1 MLSESANIAA
11 EHERE
16 SIRVA
21 NQQTDMQNETQP
33 AVTVISEFVSELT
46 VGGLKLFETLDTDRL
61 LDTVD
66 EFHSDKI
73 PNDTEVEAASID
85 SFQDSQ
91 QHKGTK
97 KVGRIPY
104 YKKYPSL
111 INVVT
116 EFLEKTGFSAQIR
129 RRTKVGAALGMGATL
144 QNLKKHVE
152 AHVKGLVLCKQTV
165 HHLFVAPRKGTLNAA
180 NYKGVV
186 EARVAAKKNTM

>member
-1 MLSESANIAA
+1 ME
-11 EHERE
+11 
-16 SIRVA
+16 
-21 NQQTDMQNETQP
+21 
-33 AVTVISEFVSELT
+33 
-46 VGGLKLFETLDTDRL
+46 GLNYFKTLDTDRL

-116 EFLEKTGFSAQIR
+116 EFLEKTGFSAQN
-129 RRTKVGAALGMGATL
+129 KYDEE
-144 QNLKKHVE
+144 QK
-152 AHVKGLVLCKQTV
+152 
-165 HHLFVAPRKGTLNAA
+165 
-180 NYKGVV
+180 
-186 EARVAAKKNTM
+186 